1 MNNIQLWKRF
11 RSELRNIDLL
21 EYAVMDPHGVRN

>member
-1 MNNIQLWKRF
+1 MNNIQLWKHF

-21 EYAVMDPHGVRN
+21 EYVVIDPHGVSS